1 MCSYFNFFVA
11 RYGSLNE
18 AKIKDELKS
27 RNLTFVLPNWF
38 EGEVKVPV
46 FIGHLHI
53 VWLLI

>member
-1 MCSYFNFFVA
+1 MCSYLNFFVA